1 MKPEPLTLEELIEL
15 RELNELD
22 VLYKIAEIVSSRD
35 LQKRVEQTLGSN
47 NQAGIDVR
55 RNLQDIKLLSNV
67 IRDKIQVR
75 KDNTKKEGKE
85 DNLDKA
91 IKAEEKRIAIAKEKE
106 AQVIAKAAAAIA
118 AQEAN

>member
-91 IKAEEKRIAIAKEKE
+91 IKAEEKRVAIAKEKE